1 MSSNRDLKFHFDKF
15 YKDSNYRNNHYMTST
30 ISLYDNT
37 RTILF
42 NNYKT
47 LIINIIIFTKNYNN
61 LYLDR
66 DSGVNNRLNK
76 SNIILFN
83 THFPIINIGF
93 ITYIDNLFEYLKIP
107 LDIQIYDTNVKKAKD
122 ILSYISQNIIDTK
135 LSSPLIDTIDKY
147 ILKNTNIFT
156 NLVELHNKYL
166 DAITKVHNSA
176 HNLYDFIN
184 EMDKINTTDQAFI
197 DLDTRQKNYKNCAS
211 IANEIIKE
219 YKTLII

>member
-1 MSSNRDLKFHFDKF
+1 MNNYNNTNQILMSSNRDLKFHFDKF

-135 LSSPLIDTIDKY
+135 LSSPLIDT
-147 ILKNTNIFT
+147 L
-156 NLVELHNKYL
+156 
-166 DAITKVHNSA
+166 AG
-176 HNLYDFIN
+176 
-184 EMDKINTTDQAFI
+184 
-197 DLDTRQKNYKNCAS
+197 
-211 IANEIIKE
+211 
-219 YKTLII
+219 TLIG